1 MLVKREI
8 GKLLGMLGVQAVLV
22 GWITAGAETAVYK
35 SVDLSGAW
43 EMAYDAKQPNHW
55 GRTTADEA
63 LPKFSGTV
71 VERAIPAYWEDL
83 PQFAQHALKF
93 TPETFP
99 MRKRVHTLIPGQ
111 IRGTFLYRRTVE
123 LKEAEPNA
131 FLSFEL
137 VRNNVRVWVNG
148 KYVGRHCGFLT
159 PFEIAVPDGV
169 LVRGANE
176 IVLAV
181 DNGPVPG
188 IPPKSTCGG
197 GTTSRAIFQNTG
209 GIDGR
214 CELRFAKSPLKDV
227 YVTTAEDLKSFT
239 VHASGGADF
248 AWRILDGTKTVRS
261 GRANGDFT
269 VSTKGFSFWSPEK
282 PKRYDLEIVTGGG
295 TFRTKFGIRRL
306 VARGERLFLNGE
318 PVYLRG
324 VCDHCSYA
332 KTMHLPFDIDYYR
345 MVVRKRKA
353 CGFNFVRFHTYVPP
367 EAFFEAMDELGYLV
381 HVETPHR
388 PSPEG
393 YAEVVA
399 FARRH
404 PCAVIYCA
412 GNEDGMVP
420 ELEAAL
426 ERYAASV
433 HEMSD
438 GLFSPIS
445 ALRNAEYAFGKDD
458 TVVNEPFPHN
468 PVRLAH
474 YATFSDLFTSFQLGH
489 VSYSSLTS
497 GTPEILDRMGDAYCG
512 KPRLSHE
519 TCIDGSYIDFSTEKL
534 YPKDSPF
541 LKTGIFDGIRRQLVK
556 KGLMDR
562 AETYYRNSCEWMWR
576 IRKHCFEKLR
586 ASKRTQGFD
595 FLGDIN
601 THWHTCGYS
610 VGMFDEFYR
619 MKPGE
624 SFENVLRYNA
634 AAVLLCDLGHDFV
647 FFAGERKRV
656 GFKVSNFDVSAK
668 GGTLRLSLETADGK
682 VVASATEKV
691 GVLPKGEVLD
701 LPGWDVDF
709 PADAK
714 PSKYWLKA
722 TLAAGA
728 LKAANRWEVYAFPKP
743 KTVDV
748 SSVRVMKRRTTKEEL
763 LAALA
768 AGERVALLG
777 EGPFNAL
784 PISSFRIG
792 LAGRS
797 AGNYATVVKE
807 HPALGDFPH
816 EGYCGW
822 QFCRLFE
829 NASAIQLEGDVP
841 FDPIVDLA
849 SSVKV
854 VIRQALLAEY
864 RVGKGRLLVSGFKFH
879 DDDPAGV
886 YLKAQL
892 LAYAASDRFE
902 PKSSISP
909 EQLAA
914 VIDAPIVTG
923 SVDTNRAND
932 TNAN

>member
-1 MLVKREI
+1 MVKER
-8 GKLLGMLGVQAVLV
+8 LLSALCLCAALSAFGY
-22 GWITAGAETAVYK
+22 ETALYE
-35 SVDLSGAW
+35 SVDLCGAW
-43 EMAYDAKQPNHW
+43 EMSYDAKLPAHAVPV
-55 GRTTADEA
+55 ADEA
-63 LPKFSGTV
+63 VPKFSGER

-93 TPETFP
+93 APEAFP
-99 MRKRVHTLIPGQ
+99 MRKRIHTLIPGQ
-111 IRGTFLYRRTVE
+111 IRGTFFYRRTVE
-123 LKEAEPNA
+123 LKETGPNA

-137 VRNNVRVWVNG
+137 VRNNVRAWVNG
-148 KYVGRHCGFLT
+148 TFVGRHCGFLT
-159 PFEIAVPDGV
+159 PFEVAVPDGV
-169 LVRGANE
+169 LVKGANE

-188 IPPKSTCGG
+188 IPPKYNCGG

-214 CELRFAKSPLKDV
+214 CELRFAKSALKDV
-227 YVTTAEDLKSFT
+227 YVTTAEDLRTFT
-239 VHASGGADF
+239 VHVAGGADF
-248 AWRILDGTKTVRS
+248 AWRILDGTRAVRS
-261 GRANGDFT
+261 GRANGDFAVPT
-269 VSTKGFSFWSPEK
+269 EGFAFWSPER
-282 PKRYDLEIVTGGG
+282 PKRYELELKTPGG

-324 VCDHCSYA
+324 VCDHCYYA
-332 KTMHLPFDIDYYR
+332 KTMHLPLDVHYYR
-345 MVVRKRKA
+345 MVVRNRKA

-381 HVETPHR
+381 HVETPHT
-388 PSPEG
+388 PSAETF
-393 YAEVVA
+393 AEVVA

-412 GNEDGMVP
+412 GNEDTMKP
-420 ELEAAL
+420 ALEAAL
-426 ERYAASV
+426 EDYAGSV
-433 HEMSD
+433 HAMSD

-445 ALRNAEYAFGKDD
+445 ALKNAEYAFGKDD
-458 TVVNEPFPHN
+458 VVVKEPFPHN
-468 PVRLAH
+468 PSRLAH
-474 YATFSDLFTSFQLGH
+474 YATFSDLFTSFQLGY
-489 VSYSSLTS
+489 VSYSSLTAGS
-497 GTPEILDRMGDAYCG
+497 PEMLDRMGDAYCG

-519 TCIDGSYIDFSTEKL
+519 ICIDGSYVDLSTERL
-534 YPKDSPF
+534 YPADSPF
-541 LKTGIFDGIRRQLVK
+541 LKTGIFDGIRRQLVR

-562 AETYYRNSCEWMWR
+562 ADTYYRNSCEWMWR
-576 IRKHCFEKLR
+576 IRKHAFEKLR

-610 VGMFDEFYR
+610 VGLFDEFYR

-634 AAVLLCDLGHDFV
+634 AAVLLCDLGADFV
-647 FFAGERKRV
+647 FSAGATKRV
-656 GFKVSNFDVSAK
+656 GFKVSNYDVSAK
-668 GGTLRLSLETADGK
+668 GGTFRLTLETPDGK
-682 VVASATEKV
+682 VVLSSERQV
-691 GVLPKGEVLD
+691 GALPKGEVKD
-701 LPGWDVDF
+701 LPGWDVVF
-709 PADAK
+709 PAETK
-714 PSKYWLKA
+714 PRKYWLKA
-722 TLAAGA
+722 SLAAGELRA
-728 LKAANRWEVYAFPKP
+728 ENRWEAYAFPKP
-743 KTVDV
+743 ATVDV
-748 SSVRVMKRRTTKEEL
+748 SSVRVMKRRTTKAEL
-763 LAALA
+763 LTALA

-784 PISSFRIG
+784 PVNSFRIG

-797 AGNYATVVKE
+797 SGNYATVVKD

-822 QFCRLFE
+822 QFRRLFE
-829 NASAIQLEGDVP
+829 GASAIQLEGDVP
-841 FDPIVDLA
+841 FDPIVDIA

-879 DDDPAGV
+879 DDDSAGA
-886 YLKAQL
+886 YLKSQL

-902 PKSSISP
+902 PQQAITP
-909 EQLAA
+909 EQLAS